1 MPRTKHNNP
10 AHFEPNAHIFDN
22 DMAQITLS
30 DIEAVKIVIQ
40 DNGDIEVYDSNGNGY
55 DNPQLLIG
63 DKTHQYIQVKR
74 NGLYGLVDK
83 TKSMLV
89 VNCIYKEMQFQ
100 EVGNKHFIFAR
111 QRRSLFGFLPWL
123 PQRDRIKL

>member
-63 DKTHQYIQVKR
+63 DKTHQYIQVHIQR
-74 NGLYGLVDK
+74 NAISRGWKQAFYFCK
-83 TKSMLV
+83 TKKKS
-89 VNCIYKEMQFQ
+89 I
-100 EVGNKHFIFAR
+100 
-111 QRRSLFGFLPWL
+111 
-123 PQRDRIKL
+123 RISSVASATR